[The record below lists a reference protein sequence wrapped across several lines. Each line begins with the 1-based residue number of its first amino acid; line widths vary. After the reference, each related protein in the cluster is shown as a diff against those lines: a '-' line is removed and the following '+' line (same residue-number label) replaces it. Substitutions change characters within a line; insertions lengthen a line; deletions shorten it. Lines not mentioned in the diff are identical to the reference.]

1 MLRLQNYDE
10 ENTTW
15 ESLLKVGQP
24 MPAGYYVMVTG
35 TRLANGGVLA
45 RMTSLSVA
53 ADEYAETKLVMRESK
68 DEIQVIGS
76 FNSEALFAP
85 CDAGF
90 KVDTLSKQSILQEC
104 GRGFFVVG
112 IWGV

>member
-15 ESLLKVGQP
+15 ETLLKVGRP

-76 FNSEALFAP
+76 LIPSLSLLHVMQDSRLILCP
-85 CDAGF
+85 S
-90 KVDTLSKQSILQEC
+90 KVYCRYADVAIL
-104 GRGFFVVG
+104 
-112 IWGV
+112 

>member
-1 MLRLQNYDE
+1 MG
-10 ENTTW
+10 
-15 ESLLKVGQP
+15 ESVEGRAAY
-24 MPAGYYVMVTG
+24 AGRILCHGHRY
-35 TRLANGGVLA
+35 APCKWGVLA

-76 FNSEALFAP
+76 FNSESLFAP

-90 KVDTLSKQSILQEC
+90 KVDTLSKQSLLQVC
-104 GRGFFVVG
+104 GRGYL
-112 IWGV
+112 